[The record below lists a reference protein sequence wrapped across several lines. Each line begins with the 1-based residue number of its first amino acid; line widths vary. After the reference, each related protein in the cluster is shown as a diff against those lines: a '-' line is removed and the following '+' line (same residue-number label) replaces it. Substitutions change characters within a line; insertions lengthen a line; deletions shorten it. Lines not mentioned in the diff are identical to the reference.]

1 MNWTE
6 KLLRNSRGPAPFA
19 EAYLQYLTELLSE
32 LSRESIVDFIGEL
45 ESARANGNT
54 VFLVGNGGSAAT
66 ASHMANDLSIGVNRV
81 GIGPP
86 LRALALT
93 DSVACLTAVANDDGY
108 EEIFVA
114 QLKVHYKPG
123 DKLVAISA
131 SGNSPNVLAAVEWVK
146 SRGGM
151 VIGLLGFD
159 GGKLKDLCNLVIHIR
174 TPQGAYGPV
183 EDVHMVLNHLV
194 YTWLRYHHKAEGEEG

>member
-1 MNWTE
+1 VNWTE
-6 KLLRNSRGPAPFA
+6 KLLRNSSGPAPFA

-45 ESARANGNT
+45 ESARASGNT

-159 GGKLKDLCNLVIHIR
+159 GGKLKDLCNLVVHIR

-194 YTWLRYHHKAEGEEG
+194 YTWLRYHKAEGEEG